1 MRRRAR
7 GERGQASVEL
17 MLMLPLMLLVGLVL
31 WQVHLTLTVANDA
44 ENAARTASREGGA
57 AAAARQ
63 ALEPQYRDNITPC
76 HGGDTECG
84 IQVAG
89 TRVQVWVDVPI
100 IVPGGSNLG
109 LGFKVH
115 GEAELP
121 KDSPF

>member
-1 MRRRAR
+1 MRRVRS
-7 GERGQASVEL
+7 ERGQTSVEL
-17 MLMLPLMLLVGLVL
+17 MLILPLMLFIGMIV
-31 WQVHLTLTVANDA
+31 WQVHLTLNVANDA
-44 ENAARTASREGGA
+44 ENAARTASREGGG

-63 ALEPQYRDNITPC
+63 ALEPQYRDSVTKC
-76 HGGDTECG
+76 HGGDTDCG

-89 TRVQVWVDVPI
+89 TRVKIWLDVPI

-121 KDSPF
+121 EDF

>member
-1 MRRRAR
+1 MRRAR
-7 GERGQASVEL
+7 AERGQASVEL
-17 MLMLPLMLLVGLVL
+17 MLMLPLMLLVGLVI

-44 ENAARTASREGGA
+44 ENAARTASRQGGG

-63 ALEPQYRDNITPC
+63 ALEPQYRDHITKC

-84 IQVAG
+84 IQVTG
-89 TRVQVWVDVPI
+89 TRVKIWVDVPI
-100 IVPGGSNLG
+100 IVPGGSSLG

-121 KDSPF
+121 GDL

>member
-1 MRRRAR
+1 
-7 GERGQASVEL
+7 

-44 ENAARTASREGGA
+44 ENAARTASRQGGGA
-57 AAAARQ
+57 DAARQ
-63 ALEPQYRDNITPC
+63 ALEPQYRDNVTKC
-76 HGGDTECG
+76 NGGDDECG
-84 IQVAG
+84 IQVTG
-89 TRVQVWVDVPI
+89 TRVQVWVDVPV

-121 KDSPF
+121 KDAF

>member
-1 MRRRAR
+1 MRRRA
-7 GERGQASVEL
+7 GDERGQASVEL

-44 ENAARTASREGGA
+44 ANAARTGAREGGGA
-57 AAAARQ
+57 GAVRD
-63 ALEPQYRDNITPC
+63 ALEPQYRDNVTPC
-76 HGGDTECG
+76 HGGGNECG
-84 IQVAG
+84 IQVTG
-89 TRVQVWVDVPI
+89 TRVQVWVDVPV

-121 KDSPF
+121 KDAF